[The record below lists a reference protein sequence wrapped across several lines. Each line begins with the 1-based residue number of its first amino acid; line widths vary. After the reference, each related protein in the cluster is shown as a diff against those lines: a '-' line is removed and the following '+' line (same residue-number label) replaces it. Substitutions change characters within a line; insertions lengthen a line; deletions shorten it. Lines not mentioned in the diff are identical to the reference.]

1 MHILN
6 FSSETLSLTLYSR
19 GQQSIQAFVYL
30 VHICCVQISAER
42 YPGGE
47 VHVGR
52 NGLDSRYSRDLNMSW
67 NLKHDRNRNVLVIML
82 LSI

>member
-47 VHVGR
+47 DYAIERGAY
-52 NGLDSRYSRDLNMSW
+52 LQEAY
-67 NLKHDRNRNVLVIML
+67 NLVCI
-82 LSI
+82 